1 MSDSPPNKLNYHKS
15 ILSVL
20 ARLRTY
26 SRIKKHLKQLGC
38 SRSEQREIIRALK
51 KECEI
56 IWREF
61 LLPYIIAM
69 TTLIDLSPYWNEYSN
84 EWEVSESD
92 ERGNTLE
99 VYGFNTEDDALNF
112 INEWIEKNNLTP
124 A

>member
-1 MSDSPPNKLNYHKS
+1 
-15 ILSVL
+15 
-20 ARLRTY
+20 
-26 SRIKKHLKQLGC
+26 
-38 SRSEQREIIRALK
+38 
-51 KECEI
+51 
-56 IWREF
+56 
-61 LLPYIIAM
+61 M